1 MVRGIVLTFVV
12 ALAWGLLPNV
22 AVASSCVG
30 YYALTFDD
38 GPHPTNTRRVLDA
51 LAELDAPSTFFV
63 MGWRVNAYPDVVR
76 EADSFGHRIA
86 NITYTHPYLTGLSNS
101 KIRSEVQRTSE
112 TILESGVQELPLVR
126 PPFGDTNSRVKS
138 VIESLGYTQTL
149 WTVDPRDWT
158 GRSAS
163 EIASHI
169 LQYTRD
175 GSIIVLHDRGSTSI
189 NTVGAIRK
197 AIPVLR
203 SRGLCPGQLDAS
215 GAVIPPGSLVYNGSF
230 FDDDDSIF
238 EDAIEWL
245 VVEGITSGCNPP
257 RDNRFCPEDP
267 VTRGQM
273 AAFLVRALGYSD
285 RGGENIFSDAD
296 GHLFERA
303 IDRLAVAG
311 VTKGCNPPA
320 NTKFCPDDFVTR
332 GQMAALLVRALGYT
346 DDGGGDLFIDDDG
359 NTFEGAIDRL
369 GAAKVTLGCNPP
381 VNDKFCPD
389 DNVSRGQ
396 MAAFLK
402 RALG

>member
-1 MVRGIVLTFVV
+1 MRAIALALVL
-12 ALAWGLLPNV
+12 ALAWGLQPNV

-38 GPHPTNTRRVLDA
+38 GPHPKNTRRVLDA
-51 LAELDAPSTFFV
+51 LAEFDAPSTFFV

-86 NITYTHPYLTGLSNS
+86 NHTYAHPYLAGLSYS

-112 TILESGVQELPLVR
+112 AILESGVQELPLVR

-138 VIESLGYTQTL
+138 TIESLGYTQTL
-149 WTVDPRDWT
+149 WTVDPRDWS

-175 GSIIVLHDRGSTSI
+175 GSIIVLHDLGSTSI
-189 NTVGAIRK
+189 NTVGAIQK

-203 SRGLCPGQLDAS
+203 SRGLCPGQLDAA
-215 GAVIPPGSLVYNGSF
+215 GAVIPPGPLVYNGSY

-245 VVEGITSGCNPP
+245 VVEGITSGCNQP
-257 RDNRFCPEDP
+257 RNNRFCPEDP

-273 AAFLVRALGYSD
+273 AAFLVRALGYTD
-285 RGGENIFSDAD
+285 DGGGNLFVDD
-296 GHLFERA
+296 GNSVFESA
-303 IDRLAVAG
+303 IDRLATAG

-320 NTKFCPDDFVTR
+320 NDRFCPDDLVTR
-332 GQMAALLVRALGYT
+332 GQMAAFLARAFGT
-346 DDGGGDLFIDDDG
+346 
-359 NTFEGAIDRL
+359 
-369 GAAKVTLGCNPP
+369 
-381 VNDKFCPD
+381 
-389 DNVSRGQ
+389 
-396 MAAFLK
+396 
-402 RALG
+402 